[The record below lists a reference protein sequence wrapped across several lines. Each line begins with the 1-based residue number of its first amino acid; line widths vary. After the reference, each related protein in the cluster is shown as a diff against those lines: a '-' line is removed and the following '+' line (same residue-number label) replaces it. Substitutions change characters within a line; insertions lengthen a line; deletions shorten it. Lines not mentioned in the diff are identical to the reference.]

1 MTLKWMRPALWGLLL
16 LPFSAQA
23 DFPFETATAE
33 RQTLA
38 QERILDGRVEAVQR
52 STISAQTS
60 GRIREIYVDVDDFV
74 EADELL
80 LRVSDS
86 EQQARVSQAEG
97 DLAEAR
103 ARFNE
108 ARSEFNRIQDVF
120 DRGVVSR
127 SEFERAEAELQSAR
141 ARLRSAEG
149 RVEEARE
156 QLGYTEVF
164 APYSGIV
171 TERHVEVGES
181 VSPGSPLLSGI
192 SLDRLRVEV
201 DVPQRLIHAVRERRE
216 AEVLLNDDRRLA
228 AESLTI
234 FPYADPASSTFR
246 IRVNLPEQEDLGL
259 FPGMFVKTAFFLN
272 EVERLTVPR
281 EAVVYRSEVTAVY
294 VIDDEDR
301 VRFRQVRVGRTYD
314 GYIEILGGLGEGE
327 RVALDPVHAAIYLK
341 EHQQVGADE

>member
-1 MTLKWMRPALWGLLL
+1 MTRNRMRHTLWALLL
-16 LPFSAQA
+16 LPFAAQA
-23 DFPFETATAE
+23 ELPFETATAE
-33 RQTLA
+33 RQTIT

-80 LRVSDS
+80 VRVSDT

-108 ARSEFNRIQDVF
+108 ARSEFERIRDVF

-127 SEFERAEAELQSAR
+127 SEFDRAEAALESAR

-156 QLGYTEVF
+156 QLGYTEVY

-192 SLDRLRVEV
+192 SLDQLRVAV
-201 DVPQRLIHAVRERRE
+201 DVPQRLIHSVRERRS
-216 AEVLLNDDRRLA
+216 AEVLLNGDRVA

-246 IRVNLPEQEDLGL
+246 IRVNLPEQQDLGL
-259 FPGMFVKTAFFLN
+259 FPGMFVKTAFVVDA
-272 EVERLTVPR
+272 VERLVVPT
-281 EAVVYRSEVTAVY
+281 EAVVYRSEVIAVY
-294 VIDDEDR
+294 VVDADDR
-301 VRFRQVRVGRTYD
+301 VAFRQVRVGRQHD
-314 GYIEILGGLGEGE
+314 GLIEIHGGLEAGE
-327 RVALDPVHAAIYLK
+327 RVALDPVHAQIWLK
-341 EHQQVGADE
+341 EHQQVNP

>member
-1 MTLKWMRPALWGLLL
+1 MRHALWGLLL
-16 LPFSAQA
+16 LPFAAQA
-23 DFPFETATAE
+23 ELPFETATAE
-33 RQTLA
+33 RQTIA

-74 EADELL
+74 ETDELL
-80 LRVSDS
+80 VRVSDT

-108 ARSEFNRIQDVF
+108 ARSEFERIRDVF

-127 SEFERAEAELQSAR
+127 SEFDRAEAALESAR

-156 QLGYTEVF
+156 QLGYTEVY

-192 SLDRLRVEV
+192 SLNQLRVAV
-201 DVPQRLIHAVRERRE
+201 DVPQRLIHNVRERRS
-216 AEVLLNDDRRLA
+216 AEVLLNGDRVT

-246 IRVNLPEQEDLGL
+246 IRVNLPEQQDLSL
-259 FPGMFVKTAFFLN
+259 FPGMFVKTAFVVDD
-272 EVERLTVPR
+272 VERLLVPV
-281 EAVVYRSEVTAVY
+281 EAVVYRSEVVAVY
-294 VIDDEDR
+294 VVDDEDR
-301 VRFRQVRVGRTYD
+301 VAFRQVRVGREHD
-314 GYIEILGGLGEGE
+314 GMVEIHGGLNDGE
-327 RVALDPVHAAIYLK
+327 RVALDPVHAQIYLK
-341 EHQQVGADE
+341 EHQQVNR

>member
-1 MTLKWMRPALWGLLL
+1 MTRNRMRHALWGLLL
-16 LPFSAQA
+16 LPFAAQA
-23 DFPFETATAE
+23 ELPFDTATAE
-33 RQTLA
+33 RQTIA

-52 STISAQTS
+52 STISAQTT

-80 LRVSDS
+80 VRVSDT

-108 ARSEFNRIQDVF
+108 ARSEFERIRDVF

-127 SEFERAEAELQSAR
+127 SEFDRAEAALESAR

-156 QLGYTEVF
+156 QLGYTEVY

-192 SLDRLRVEV
+192 SLNQLRVAV
-201 DVPQRLIHAVRERRE
+201 DVPQRLIHNVRERRS
-216 AEVLLNDDRRLA
+216 AEVLLNGERVVAD
-228 AESLTI
+228 SLTI

-246 IRVNLPEQEDLGL
+246 IRVNLPEQQDLGL
-259 FPGMFVKTAFFLN
+259 FPGMFVKTAFVV
-272 EVERLTVPR
+272 EDVERLLVPV
-281 EAVVYRSEVTAVY
+281 EAVVYRSEVIAVY
-294 VIDDEDR
+294 VVDEDNR
-301 VRFRQVRVGRTYD
+301 VAFRQVRVGRRHD
-314 GYIEILGGLGEGE
+314 GMIEIHGGLDDGE
-327 RVALDPVHAAIYLK
+327 RVALDPVHAQIWLK
-341 EHQQVGADE
+341 EHQQVNR

>member
-1 MTLKWMRPALWGLLL
+1 MLRNRMRPALWAMLL
-16 LPFSAQA
+16 LPLSAQA
-23 DFPFETATAE
+23 ELPFETATAE
-33 RQTLA
+33 RQSIT

-80 LRVSDS
+80 VRVSDT

-108 ARSEFNRIQDVF
+108 ARSEFERIRDVF

-127 SEFERAEAELQSAR
+127 SEFDRAEAALASAR

-156 QLGYTEVF
+156 QLGYTEVY

-192 SLDRLRVEV
+192 SLDQLRVAV
-201 DVPQRLIHAVRERRE
+201 DVPQRLIHRVREQRT
-216 AEVLLNDDRRLA
+216 AEVLLNGDRVA
-228 AESLTI
+228 ADSLTI

-246 IRVNLPEQEDLGL
+246 IRVNLPEQQDLGL
-259 FPGMFVKTAFFLN
+259 FPGMFVKTAFVVDD
-272 EVERLTVPR
+272 VERLLVPTD
-281 EAVVYRSEVTAVY
+281 AVVYRSEVVAVY
-294 VIDDEDR
+294 VVDDADR
-301 VRFRQVRVGRTYD
+301 VSFRQVRVGRQYD
-314 GYIEILGGLGEGE
+314 GMIEIHGGLAEGE
-327 RVALDPVHAAIYLK
+327 RVALDPVHAQIWLK

>member
-1 MTLKWMRPALWGLLL
+1 MTRIPMRHALWGLLL
-16 LPFSAQA
+16 LPFAAQA
-23 DFPFETATAE
+23 ELPFDTVTAE
-33 RQTLA
+33 RQTIA

-74 EADELL
+74 ETDELL
-80 LRVSDS
+80 VRVSDT

-108 ARSEFNRIQDVF
+108 ARSEFERIRDVF

-127 SEFERAEAELQSAR
+127 SEFDRAEAALESAR

-156 QLGYTEVF
+156 QLGYTEVY

-171 TERHVEVGES
+171 TERHIEVGES
-181 VSPGSPLLSGI
+181 VNPGSPLLSGI
-192 SLDRLRVEV
+192 SLDQLRVAV
-201 DVPQRLIHAVRERRE
+201 DVPQRLIHNVRERRS
-216 AEVLLNDDRRLA
+216 AEVLLNGDRVA

-246 IRVNLPEQEDLGL
+246 IRVNLPEQRDLGL
-259 FPGMFVKTAFFLN
+259 FPGMFVKTAFVVDA
-272 EVERLTVPR
+272 VERLLVPV
-281 EAVVYRSEVTAVY
+281 EAVVYRSEVIAVY
-294 VIDDEDR
+294 VVDEEDR
-301 VRFRQVRVGRTYD
+301 VAFRQVRVGRQHD
-314 GYIEILGGLGEGE
+314 GMIEILGGLDAGE
-327 RVALDPVHAAIYLK
+327 RVALDPVHAQIYLK
-341 EHQQVGADE
+341 EHQQVNR

>member
-1 MTLKWMRPALWGLLL
+1 MTRIPLRRALWAMLL

-23 DFPFETATAE
+23 ELPFETATAE
-33 RQTLA
+33 RQTIA

-60 GRIREIYVDVDDFV
+60 GRVREIYVDVDDFV

-80 LRVSDS
+80 IRVSDT

-108 ARSEFNRIQDVF
+108 ARSEFNRIEDVF
-120 DRGVVSR
+120 ERGVVSR

-156 QLGYTEVF
+156 QLGYTEVY

-192 SLDRLRVEV
+192 SLDQLRVAV
-201 DVPQRLIHAVRERRE
+201 DVPQRLIHRVREQRT
-216 AEVLLNDDRRLA
+216 AEVLLNGDRVA

-234 FPYADPASSTFR
+234 FPYADPSSSTFR
-246 IRVNLPEQEDLGL
+246 IRVNLPQQQDLGL
-259 FPGMFVKTAFFLN
+259 FPGMFVKTAFVV
-272 EVERLTVPR
+272 EDVERLLVPVD
-281 EAVVYRSEVTAVY
+281 AVVYRSEVIAVY
-294 VIDDEDR
+294 VVDEDDR
-301 VRFRQVRVGRTYD
+301 VAFRQVRVGRQHD
-314 GYIEILGGLGEGE
+314 GLIEIHGGLTEGE
-327 RVALDPVHAAIYLK
+327 RVALDPVHAQIWLK
-341 EHQQVGADE
+341 EHQQVNR

>member
-1 MTLKWMRPALWGLLL
+1 MTRNRMRHALWGLLL
-16 LPFSAQA
+16 LPFAAQA
-23 DFPFETATAE
+23 ELPFDTATAE
-33 RQTLA
+33 RQTIA

-52 STISAQTS
+52 STISAQTT

-80 LRVSDS
+80 VRVSDT

-108 ARSEFNRIQDVF
+108 ARSEFERIRDVF

-127 SEFERAEAELQSAR
+127 SEFDRAEAALESAR

-156 QLGYTEVF
+156 QLGYTEVY

-192 SLDRLRVEV
+192 SLNQLRVAV
-201 DVPQRLIHAVRERRE
+201 DVPQRLIHNVRERRS
-216 AEVLLNDDRRLA
+216 AEVLLNGERVVAD
-228 AESLTI
+228 SLTI

-246 IRVNLPEQEDLGL
+246 IRVNLPEQQDLGL
-259 FPGMFVKTAFFLN
+259 FPGMFVKTAFVV
-272 EVERLTVPR
+272 EDVERLLVPV
-281 EAVVYRSEVTAVY
+281 EAVVYRSEVIAVY
-294 VIDDEDR
+294 VVDEDNR
-301 VRFRQVRVGRTYD
+301 VAFRQVRVGRQHD
-314 GYIEILGGLGEGE
+314 GMIEIHGGLDDGE
-327 RVALDPVHAAIYLK
+327 RVALDPVHAQIYLK
-341 EHQQVGADE
+341 EHQQVNR

>member
-1 MTLKWMRPALWGLLL
+1 MTRNRMRHALWGLLL
-16 LPFSAQA
+16 LPFAA
-23 DFPFETATAE
+23 EAELPFDTATAE
-33 RQTLA
+33 RQTIA

-80 LRVSDS
+80 VRVSDT

-108 ARSEFNRIQDVF
+108 ARSEFERIRDVF

-127 SEFERAEAELQSAR
+127 SEFDRAEAALESAR

-156 QLGYTEVF
+156 QLGYTEVY

-192 SLDRLRVEV
+192 SLNQLRVAV
-201 DVPQRLIHAVRERRE
+201 DVPQRLIHNVRERRS
-216 AEVLLNDDRRLA
+216 AEVLLNGDRVT

-246 IRVNLPEQEDLGL
+246 IRVNLPEQQDLSL
-259 FPGMFVKTAFFLN
+259 FPGMFVKTAFVVDD
-272 EVERLTVPR
+272 VERLLVPV
-281 EAVVYRSEVTAVY
+281 EAVVYRSEVVAVY
-294 VIDDEDR
+294 VVDDEDR
-301 VRFRQVRVGRTYD
+301 VAFRQVRVGREHD
-314 GYIEILGGLGEGE
+314 GMVEIHGGLNDGE
-327 RVALDPVHAAIYLK
+327 RVALDPVHAQIYLK
-341 EHQQVGADE
+341 EHQQVNR

>member
-1 MTLKWMRPALWGLLL
+1 MRHALWGLLL
-16 LPFSAQA
+16 LPFAA
-23 DFPFETATAE
+23 EAELPFDTATAE
-33 RQTLA
+33 RQTIA

-80 LRVSDS
+80 VRVSDT

-108 ARSEFNRIQDVF
+108 ARSEFERIRDVF

-127 SEFERAEAELQSAR
+127 SEFDRAEAALESAR

-156 QLGYTEVF
+156 QLGYTEVY

-192 SLDRLRVEV
+192 SLNQLRVAV
-201 DVPQRLIHAVRERRE
+201 DVPQRLIHNVRERRS
-216 AEVLLNDDRRLA
+216 AEVLLNGDRVT

-246 IRVNLPEQEDLGL
+246 IRVNLPEQQDLSL
-259 FPGMFVKTAFFLN
+259 FPGMFVKTAFVVDD
-272 EVERLTVPR
+272 VERLLVPV
-281 EAVVYRSEVTAVY
+281 EAVVYRSEVVAVY
-294 VIDDEDR
+294 VVDDEDR
-301 VRFRQVRVGRTYD
+301 VAFRQVRVGREHD
-314 GYIEILGGLGEGE
+314 GMVEIHGGLNDGE
-327 RVALDPVHAAIYLK
+327 RVALDPVHAQIYLK
-341 EHQQVGADE
+341 EHQQVNR

>member
-1 MTLKWMRPALWGLLL
+1 MRHALWGLLL
-16 LPFSAQA
+16 LPFAAQA
-23 DFPFETATAE
+23 ELPFETATAE
-33 RQTLA
+33 RQTIA

-74 EADELL
+74 ETDELL
-80 LRVSDS
+80 VRVSDT

-108 ARSEFNRIQDVF
+108 ARSEFERIRDVF

-127 SEFERAEAELQSAR
+127 SEFDRAEAALESAR

-156 QLGYTEVF
+156 QLGYTEVY

-192 SLDRLRVEV
+192 SLNQLRVAV
-201 DVPQRLIHAVRERRE
+201 DVPQRLIHNVRERRS
-216 AEVLLNDDRRLA
+216 AEVLLNGDRVTA
-228 AESLTI
+228 DSLTI

-246 IRVNLPEQEDLGL
+246 IRVNLPEQQDLGL
-259 FPGMFVKTAFFLN
+259 FPGMFVKTAFVV
-272 EVERLTVPR
+272 EDVERLLVPV
-281 EAVVYRSEVTAVY
+281 EAVVYRSEVIAVY
-294 VIDDEDR
+294 VVDEDNR
-301 VRFRQVRVGRTYD
+301 VAFRQVRVGRQHD
-314 GYIEILGGLGEGE
+314 GMIEIHGGLDDGE
-327 RVALDPVHAAIYLK
+327 RVALDPVHAQIYLK
-341 EHQQVGADE
+341 EHQQVNR

>member
-1 MTLKWMRPALWGLLL
+1 MTRIRIHWALWATLL
-16 LPFSAQA
+16 LPFTAQA
-23 DFPFETATAE
+23 DLPFDTATAE
-33 RQTLA
+33 RQTIA

-52 STISAQTS
+52 TTISAQTS
-60 GRIREIYVDVDDFV
+60 GRIREVYVDVDDFV

-80 LRVSDS
+80 IRVSDT

-103 ARFNE
+103 ARFGE
-108 ARSEFNRIQDVF
+108 ARSEFTRIRDVF
-120 DRGVVSR
+120 ERGVVSR
-127 SEFERAEAELQSAR
+127 SEFERAEAELESAR
-141 ARLRSAEG
+141 ARLRSAEA
-149 RVEEARE
+149 RLEEARE
-156 QLGYTEVF
+156 QLGYTEIF

-201 DVPQRLIHAVRERRE
+201 DVPQRLIGAIRERRE
-216 AEVLLNDDRRLA
+216 AEVLLNDEAVA

-246 IRVNLPEQEDLGL
+246 IRVNLPENADLGL
-259 FPGMFVKTAFFLN
+259 FPGMFMKTRFFLD
-272 EVERLTVPR
+272 EVERLLVPA

-294 VIDDEDR
+294 VIDDEGL
-301 VRFRQVRVGRTYD
+301 VRFRQVRLGRQHD
-314 GYIEILGGLGEGE
+314 DMIEIQAGLVEGE

-341 EHQQVGADE
+341 EHQQVSANE

>member
-1 MTLKWMRPALWGLLL
+1 MTRNRMRHALWGLLL
-16 LPFSAQA
+16 LPFAAQA
-23 DFPFETATAE
+23 ELPFETATAE
-33 RQTLA
+33 RQTIA

-74 EADELL
+74 ETDELL
-80 LRVSDS
+80 VRVSDT

-108 ARSEFNRIQDVF
+108 ARSEFERIRDVF

-127 SEFERAEAELQSAR
+127 SEFDRAEAALESAR

-156 QLGYTEVF
+156 QLGYTEVY

-192 SLDRLRVEV
+192 SLNQLRVAV
-201 DVPQRLIHAVRERRE
+201 DVPQRLIHNVRERRS
-216 AEVLLNDDRRLA
+216 AEVLLNGDRVTA
-228 AESLTI
+228 DSLTI

-246 IRVNLPEQEDLGL
+246 IRVNLPEQQDLGL
-259 FPGMFVKTAFFLN
+259 FPGMFVKTAFVV
-272 EVERLTVPR
+272 EDVERLLVPV
-281 EAVVYRSEVTAVY
+281 EAVVYRSEVIAVY
-294 VIDDEDR
+294 VVDEDNR
-301 VRFRQVRVGRTYD
+301 VAFRQVRVGRQHD
-314 GYIEILGGLGEGE
+314 GMIEIHGGLDDGE
-327 RVALDPVHAAIYLK
+327 RVALDPVHAQIYLK
-341 EHQQVGADE
+341 EHQQVNR

>member
-1 MTLKWMRPALWGLLL
+1 MTRIRMRHTLWALLL
-16 LPFSAQA
+16 LPFAAQA
-23 DFPFETATAE
+23 ELPFETATAE
-33 RQTLA
+33 RQTIA

-60 GRIREIYVDVDDFV
+60 GRVREIYVDVDDFV
-74 EADELL
+74 EVDELL
-80 LRVSDS
+80 VRVSDT

-108 ARSEFNRIQDVF
+108 ARSDFGRIEDVF
-120 DRGVVSR
+120 ERGVVSR
-127 SEFERAEAELQSAR
+127 SEFDRAEAELASAR

-156 QLGYTEVF
+156 QLGYTEIY

-171 TERHVEVGES
+171 IERHVEDGES

-192 SLDRLRVEV
+192 SLDQLRVAV
-201 DVPQRLIHAVRERRE
+201 DVPQRLIHNVRERRS
-216 AEVLLNDDRRLA
+216 AEILLNGDRVA

-246 IRVNLPEQEDLGL
+246 IRVNLPEQQDLGL
-259 FPGMFVKTAFFLN
+259 FPGMFVKTAFVV
-272 EVERLTVPR
+272 EDVERLLVPV
-281 EAVVYRSEVTAVY
+281 EAVVYRSEVIAVY
-294 VIDDEDR
+294 VVDADDR
-301 VRFRQVRVGRTYD
+301 VAFRQVRVGRRHD
-314 GYIEILGGLGEGE
+314 GMIEIHGGLDDGE
-327 RVALDPVHAAIYLK
+327 RVALDPVHAQIYLK
-341 EHQQVGADE
+341 EHQQVNR